1 MSCTTDTYGA
11 SATSSVNTSLYYHQ
25 AAAAYLPATTTTT
38 SNPMSTASVM
48 SNELMQH
55 HYNQLANSTNNSLSP
70 NQSHDITQHMM
81 SQHNQHLSQWNSPY
95 LLYPGHQSITNH
107 QNGHHHLGLESMDS
121 QLSSLPSIQMHSSLL
136 STTNSSQP
144 LPNVNNGLPCN
155 NPATSSANTGTYKWM
170 HVKRAVTKP
179 PVPKRKTIESE
190 NTTNRTNFT
199 THQLTELEKEYYTS
213 KYLDRSRRREI
224 AKQLALNETQV
235 KIWFQNRRMKEKKRQ
250 KEQDFLA
257 KSTAITITT
266 PSTTTTTTTSTT
278 PCSSSTSSTTTNS
291 SSTTN
296 AGNNNNNNN
305 NTSTLRSLNNNSGK
319 WSNSSS
325 SESPTSTPD
334 ASPRHLNSI

>member
-1 MSCTTDTYGA
+1 MSCTTDTYGT
-11 SATSSVNTSLYYHQ
+11 SSTSSVNPSLYYHQ
-25 AAAAYLPATTTTT
+25 AAAAYLPATTTAT
-38 SNPMSTASVM
+38 SNPISTANVM

-55 HYNQLANSTNNSLSP
+55 HYSQLASSTNNSLSP
-70 NQSHDITQHMM
+70 NQNHDITQHMM

-95 LLYPGHQSITNH
+95 LLYPGHPNITNH
-107 QNGHHHLGLESMDS
+107 QNGHHHMGLESMDS
-121 QLSSLPSIQMHSSLL
+121 QLSSLPNIQMHSSLL
-136 STTNSSQP
+136 SSTNSSQP
-144 LPNVNNGLPCN
+144 LTNVSNGLSCN
-155 NPATSSANTGTYKWM
+155 NPPTSSANTGTYKWM

-179 PVPKRKTIESE
+179 PVPKRKAIESE

-257 KSTAITITT
+257 KSTAITLTT
-266 PSTTTTTTTSTT
+266 QSTTTTTSATSCSGTPSTITT
-278 PCSSSTSSTTTNS
+278 P

-296 AGNNNNNNN
+296 ASATNN
-305 NTSTLRSLNNNSGK
+305 NTSTLRSLNNNSSK
-319 WSNSSS
+319 WSNSSN

-334 ASPRHLNSI
+334 TSPRHLNSI